1 MSGVLVLNSDYSPL
15 NVTSLNRGFT
25 LVYKGKAEVLKSAD
39 EPIVCG
45 VKSFVRPLIIR
56 LLNYVSFKRLR
67 VRVNRQR
74 IIKRDNHSCVYCG
87 SKRDLTIDHLIP
99 KSKGGKNTWDNLVTC
114 CISCNSKKGDK
125 MLYETNMKLIKKPTE
140 PTIFSDS
147 VGQSLQ
153 KLWIEFQNSF

>member
-74 IIKRDNHSCVYCG
+74 ILKRDNHSCVYCG
-87 SKRDLTIDHLIP
+87 NKRDLTIDHLIP

-153 KLWIEFQNSF
+153 KIWIDFQKSF

>member
-74 IIKRDNHSCVYCG
+74 ILKRDNHSCVYCG
-87 SKRDLTIDHLIP
+87 NKKDLTIDHLIP

>member
-1 MSGVLVLNSDYSPL
+1 MNSVLVLNSDYSPL
-15 NVTSLNRGFT
+15 NVTSLQRGFT
-25 LVYKGKAEVLKSAD
+25 LVYKGKAEVLKSSE

-45 VKSFVRPLIIR
+45 VKKFTRPLIIR
-56 LLNYVSFKRLR
+56 LLTYVSFKRRR
-67 VRVNRQR
+67 VRVNRHR
-74 IIKRDNHSCVYCG
+74 ILKRDNHSCVYCG
-87 SKRDLTIDHLIP
+87 SKKQLTIDHLIP
-99 KSKGGKNTWDNLVTC
+99 KSKGGGNTWDNLVTC

-125 MLYETNMKLIKKPTE
+125 MLHETNMKLMKKPTE

>member
-125 MLYETNMKLIKKPTE
+125 MLYETNMKLMKKPTE

>member
-25 LVYKGKAEVLKSAD
+25 LVYKGKAEVLKSSD

-45 VKSFVRPLIIR
+45 VRSYVRPLIIR

-74 IIKRDNHSCVYCG
+74 ILKRDNHSCVYCG
-87 SKRDLTIDHLIP
+87 SKRELTIDHLIP

>member
-74 IIKRDNHSCVYCG
+74 ILKRDNHSCVYCG

>member
-87 SKRDLTIDHLIP
+87 NKRDLTIDHLIP

>member
-74 IIKRDNHSCVYCG
+74 ILKRDNHSCVYCG
-87 SKRDLTIDHLIP
+87 NKRDLTIDHLIP

-114 CISCNSKKGDK
+114 CTSCNSKKGDK

>member
-74 IIKRDNHSCVYCG
+74 ILKRDNHSCVYCG
-87 SKRDLTIDHLIP
+87 NKRDLTIDHLIP

>member
-1 MSGVLVLNSDYSPL
+1 MNSVLVLNSDYIPL
-15 NVTSLNRGFT
+15 NVTSLQRGFT
-25 LVYKGKAEVLKSAD
+25 LVYKGKAEILKSSE

-45 VKSFVRPLIIR
+45 VKKFTRPLIIR
-56 LLNYVSFKRLR
+56 LLTYVSFKRRR
-67 VRVNRQR
+67 VRVNRHR
-74 IIKRDNHSCVYCG
+74 ILKRDNHSCVYCE
-87 SKRDLTIDHLIP
+87 SKKQLTIDHIIP
-99 KSKGGKNTWDNLVTC
+99 KSKGGGNTWDNLVTC

-125 MLYETNMKLIKKPTE
+125 MLHETNMKLMKKPTE

>member
-87 SKRDLTIDHLIP
+87 SKRDLTIDH
-99 KSKGGKNTWDNLVTC
+99 
-114 CISCNSKKGDK
+114 
-125 MLYETNMKLIKKPTE
+125 
-140 PTIFSDS
+140 
-147 VGQSLQ
+147 
-153 KLWIEFQNSF
+153 